1 MKRFLSVV
9 IVLAMLLAIP
19 PVAVNTDSVLK
30 TGDYVQFGSYNNE
43 PILWKVINIDEN
55 GPMLL
60 SDKIICLKAFDSAGS
75 YHTDSSRKLW
85 GSNYWK
91 DSNIRQWLNSNEAKI
106 KWLQNAPTKINLND
120 GYNAY
125 AEEKGFL
132 ADGNFTAQERKFIK
146 PVQRHVFLSEVDIK
160 KVEGGSSYYLYD
172 GHMQNIVQNYNSA
185 YYHTVTD
192 SVFFLNTKEL
202 KEYLYDRGWEYRAYP
217 TEKVVENSVFK
228 DYTLSTVQFWH
239 NWLDT
244 PQTDVSHCVRF
255 VNSIGYALDM
265 TAVNSNGGVRPALYI
280 DLKSMTFKSGSGSEN
295 DPYVVA
301 GGNEVVQPKPGSTN
315 NGSDIKI
322 IIDGNPLVSDVAPI
336 TVNGRVLVP
345 FRAIF
350 EALGAYVEWDAFD
363 LLAFGGKDKTYV
375 FLSPDNPTA
384 SIYTITSDIKE
395 KVTLESLDR
404 TEGVNSFITLD
415 AAPTVKN
422 GRIMVPA
429 RFIAETLG
437 AKVGWDNNTKAVR
450 IITK

>member
-1 MKRFLSVV
+1 MKRFLSIV
-9 IVLAMLLAIP
+9 IIAMMLLAML
-19 PVAVNTDSVLK
+19 PVIVNTEAVLK
-30 TGDYVQFGSYNNE
+30 TGDYVQFGSYNSE
-43 PILWKVINIDEN
+43 PILWKVINMDEN
-55 GPMLL
+55 GPLLL
-60 SDKIICLKAFDSAGS
+60 SDKILCMKAFDSAGS

-91 DSNIRQWLNSNEAKI
+91 DSNIRQWLNSSEAKI
-106 KWLQNAPTKINLND
+106 KWLQNAPNEKNLNNGD
-120 GYNAY
+120 NAY
-125 AEEKGFL
+125 ADEKGFL
-132 ADGNFTAQERKFIK
+132 ADGNFTAVERKFIK
-146 PVQRHVFLSEVDIK
+146 PVKRQVFLSEVDIK
-160 KVEGGSSYYLYD
+160 KAEGGSEYYLYD
-172 GHMQNIVQNYNSA
+172 GHMQDIVQNYDSA

-192 SVFFLNTKEL
+192 NVFFLNTKEL

-217 TEKVVENSVFK
+217 TEKVVLNSIFK
-228 DYTLSTVQFWH
+228 DYSLSTLQFWA

-265 TAVNSNGGVRPALYI
+265 TATNSNGGVRPALY
-280 DLKSMTFKSGSGSEN
+280 LNLQTVTFKSGSGSES
-295 DPYVVA
+295 DPYIVA
-301 GGNEVVQPKPGSTN
+301 GGNLPVQPKPVTVN
-315 NGSDIKI
+315 NVADIKI
-322 IIDGNPLVSDVAPI
+322 DIDGKILVCDVAPI
-336 TVNGRVLVP
+336 IVNGRVLVP

-350 EALGAYVEWDAFD
+350 EALGASVEWDAYD
-363 LLAFGGKDKTYV
+363 LIAFGGKGKTFV
-375 FLSPDNPTA
+375 FLSPDNPSV

-415 AAPTVKN
+415 AAPTIKN

-437 AKVGWDNNTKAVR
+437 AKVGWDNNTRTVR